1 MCVIP
6 DKIIEIKSGLPAP
19 TGGDGLKVFSEHELN
34 LNAVNNTFNNFI
46 FHYDPSGNSF

>member
-6 DKIIEIKSGLPAP
+6 DKIIEIKSEKKAP
-19 TGGDGLKVFSEHELN
+19 TSDDGLKVFAEHELN

-46 FHYDPSGNSF
+46 FQYDPAGNSF